1 MTLGEFKEAVL
12 EFIEE
17 HDEKAVALTRD
28 IDIADK
34 INAVVNNVM
43 FEVMRYKKI
52 EDKKELAVTENEEI
66 SMEEINERCYQ
77 IRKISNIKYRQ
88 EGKYII
94 FREEGTAKIY
104 YYKYPVV
111 IDADTDDDDYEF
123 EIDLDALEVMKIGV
137 AANLLKTDVS
147 NQYGKIWENEY
158 ARLLQTLDS
167 RKNAGTITIG
177 KRS

>member
-1 MTLGEFKEAVL
+1 MTLGEFKESVL
-12 EFIEE
+12 KFIEE
-17 HDEKAVALTRD
+17 YDDEADELTRD

-52 EDKKELAVTENEEI
+52 EDKKEIEATEDEEI
-66 SMEEINERCYQ
+66 SIEEIDERCYQ
-77 IRKISNIKYRQ
+77 IYKIANVRYVQ
-88 EGKYII
+88 NGKYIK
-94 FREEGTAKIY
+94 FKEDGMAKIY
-104 YYKYPVV
+104 YYKYPIV
-111 IDADTDDDDYEF
+111 IDEDTDDDIYNF

-137 AANLLKTDVS
+137 ASNLLKADVS
-147 NQYGKIWENEY
+147 NQYGRIWANEY